1 MANYASVTLVGHLGR
16 DPETKQLSSAAGS
29 VTSFSLATTVKRKD
43 SETTTW
49 WNCSLF
55 GKRGEAL
62 AKYLK
67 KGDPVLV
74 AGEPML
80 RAYQKKDGGEGHALE
95 VTCSDFSFIA
105 SKSDSNGGSGVSS
118 PTQQPSYSDTPQAPQ
133 SPHNANYDDDI
144 PF

>member
-1 MANYASVTLVGHLGR
+1 MANYASVTLMGHLGR

-43 SETTTW
+43 TETTTW
-49 WNCSLF
+49 WNCQLF

-62 AKYLK
+62 ARYLK

-74 AGEPML
+74 AGEPLL
-80 RAYQKKDGGEGHALE
+80 RAYQKKDGGDGQALE
-95 VTCSDFSFIA
+95 VTCSDFSFVGA
-105 SKSDSNGGSGVSS
+105 KGDSTGVSS
-118 PTQQPSYSDTPQAPQ
+118 PAPQPSYSDAPKAPQ
-133 SPHNANYDDDI
+133 STHNANDDDDI

>member
-1 MANYASVTLVGHLGR
+1 MANHASVTLVGHLGR
-16 DPETKQLSSAAGS
+16 DPETKQLASVAGS

-43 SETTTW
+43 AETTTW

-62 AKYLK
+62 ARYLK

-74 AGEPML
+74 TGEPLL
-80 RAYQKKDGGEGHALE
+80 RAYQKKDGTEGHALE
-95 VTCSDFSFIA
+95 VTCSDFSFIGA
-105 SKSDSNGGSGVSS
+105 KGDSNGAVSDS
-118 PTQQPSYSDTPQAPQ
+118 SSAPPPSYSQNAQAPQ
-133 SPHNANYDDDI
+133 STHNANYDDDI

>member
-43 SETTTW
+43 AETTTW

-62 AKYLK
+62 ARYLK

-74 AGEPML
+74 TGEPLL

-95 VTCSDFSFIA
+95 VTCSDFSFIGTR
-105 SKSDSNGGSGVSS
+105 SDSNGGSGDSNHA
-118 PTQQPSYSDTPQAPQ
+118 PQPSYQSSSQAPQ
-133 SPHNANYDDDI
+133 STPNANYDDDI